1 MKVKV
6 HGIKSIESILG
17 SSFEIVGNAKKIQFD
32 SFMPIEEASKS
43 SLAWLSPE
51 KPNKYEVLKASKA
64 INIVIS
70 SDEKIISRFPEKNFI
85 LVANPKL
92 VYQRI
97 VQKLFYKREL
107 SGLHP
112 TAVLHS
118 KIRLGKNVNVGPYS
132 YIGNSVIGDNVFIH
146 GHVYIYDNVTIG
158 NNVVIQAGTI
168 IGSDG
173 FGLTRNE
180 KNEFENFPHIG
191 GVIIEDDVEIGSNT
205 SIDRGTLGNT
215 LLKKGCKIDNLVHI
229 AHNVEVGMHT
239 AVVANCMIG
248 GSTII
253 GDYCWVAPSTAII
266 DRVNIPSN
274 TTLGLG
280 SIVIKQI
287 EDKGVYT
294 GNPARSIKDISKI
307 QAFFKK
313 EILE

>member
-1 MKVKV
+1 MYDF
-6 HGIKSIESILG
+6 KSIDSILG
-17 SSFEIVGNAKKIQFD
+17 DSFQVVGSIEKIQFD
-32 SFMPIEEASKS
+32 SFLPIEDAGSS
-43 SLAWLSPE
+43 SLAWLSPD
-51 KPNKYEVLKASKA
+51 KPNKLEVLERTKASSV
-64 INIVIS
+64 IVSLNETIIS
-70 SDEKIISRFPEKNFI
+70 SFPDINFI
-85 LVANPKL
+85 LVKNPKL

-97 VQKLFYKREL
+97 VQNLFYEREL

-112 TAVLHS
+112 SVELHS
-118 KIRLGKNVNVGPYS
+118 KAKLGKNVNVGPYS

-158 NNVVIQAGTI
+158 NNVVIQAGTV

-180 KNEFENFPHIG
+180 NNEFENFPHIG
-191 GVIIEDDVEIGSNT
+191 GVIIEDNVEIGSNT

-215 LLKKGCKIDNLVHI
+215 LLKKGCKIDNLVHV

-239 AVVANCMIG
+239 AVVANSMIG

-266 DRVNIPSN
+266 DRVSIPPE

-280 SIVIKQI
+280 SIVIKPLKT
-287 EDKGVYT
+287 KGTYT
-294 GNPARSIKDISKI
+294 GNPARSIKEISKI
-307 QAFFKK
+307 QAFFK
-313 EILE
+313 EVILK

>member
-1 MKVKV
+1 MY
-6 HGIKSIESILG
+6 GIKSIESILG
-17 SSFEIVGNAKKIQFD
+17 TSYKLTGDAEEIKFD
-32 SFMPIEEASKS
+32 SFMPIEDASES

-51 KPNKYEVLKASKA
+51 KPNKFEVLEATKSSNV
-64 INIVIS
+64 IVSLDEEVIS
-70 SDEKIISRFPEKNFI
+70 SFPDKIFI
-85 LVANPKL
+85 LVADPKL

-97 VQKLFYKREL
+97 VQKLVYRKEL
-107 SGLHP
+107 SGFHP
-112 TAVLHS
+112 SAEFHPEAQ
-118 KIRLGKNVNVGPYS
+118 LGENVNVGPYS
-132 YIGNSVIGDNVFIH
+132 YIGKAVIGDNVFIH

-158 NNVVIQAGTI
+158 NNVIIQAGTV

-180 KNEFENFPHIG
+180 INEFENFPHIG
-191 GVIIEDDVEIGSNT
+191 GVIIEDEVEIGSNT

-229 AHNVEVGMHT
+229 AHNVEVGKHS
-239 AVVANCMIG
+239 AVVATSIIG

-253 GDYCWVAPSTAII
+253 GDYCWVAPSTAIM
-266 DRVNIPSN
+266 DRVKIPSN

-280 SIVIKQI
+280 SIVVKSI
-287 EDKGVYT
+287 ESEGTYT
-294 GNPARSIKDISKI
+294 GNPARSITDISKI